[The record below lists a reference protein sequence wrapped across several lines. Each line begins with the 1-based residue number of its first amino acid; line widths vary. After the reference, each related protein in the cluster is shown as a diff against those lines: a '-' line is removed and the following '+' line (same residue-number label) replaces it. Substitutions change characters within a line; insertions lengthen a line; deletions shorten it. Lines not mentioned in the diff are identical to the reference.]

1 MMWLALI
8 PLWNVQAQKV
18 QLPKGKKAAIVLTY
32 DDGLHS
38 QLEHVVP
45 VLDKYKI
52 KATFFLWAGMV
63 QEEDIPVWRKV
74 SKKGHE
80 LGNHSLYHPCNAGIN
95 PDTISGKCGSLECY
109 SIKEMVEEIRIMNL
123 MLRAIDGKSV
133 HPYAYPCSQTRVWEG
148 DFSKPL
154 LEAGFVNY
162 ARTDDEGGFISD
174 LKNFNPALVSSFA
187 AHAGYKLE
195 DFLPYINKVR
205 EAEGVGVIIFHGIG
219 ADWLTVSDEE
229 HLRLIQYLA
238 KQRDIWVAPF
248 STVLDYITKNSK

>member
-1 MMWLALI
+1 MKKTSWVFMMWLALI

-45 VLDKYKI
+45 ILDKYKI

-109 SIKEMVEEIRIMNL
+109 SIKEMVEE
-123 MLRAIDGKSV
+123 
-133 HPYAYPCSQTRVWEG
+133 E
-148 DFSKPL
+148 
-154 LEAGFVNY
+154 
-162 ARTDDEGGFISD
+162 
-174 LKNFNPALVSSFA
+174 
-187 AHAGYKLE
+187 
-195 DFLPYINKVR
+195 
-205 EAEGVGVIIFHGIG
+205 
-219 ADWLTVSDEE
+219 
-229 HLRLIQYLA
+229 
-238 KQRDIWVAPF
+238 
-248 STVLDYITKNSK
+248 